1 MITGMY
7 FVNFIA
13 NNNNFGI
20 GLVVIQNVYVNGG
33 DASYLY
39 QGRFD
44 YNGDDIK
51 ALIDVKHYRGPLNSV
66 LGPLKEFSLTLSG
79 KKSGDNFE
87 LMGGIPNMPN
97 LNIRITGSK
106 VADLYE

>member
-1 MITGMY
+1 MISGMY

-13 NNNNFGI
+13 NNNSFGI
-20 GLVVIQNVYVNGG
+20 GLVVIREGRVNGG
-33 DASYLY
+33 DDSYLY

-44 YNGDDIK
+44 YYGDDIR
-51 ALIDVKHYRGPLNSV
+51 AVIDVKHYRGPLNSV
-66 LGPLKEFSLTLSG
+66 MGPLKEFSLILAG

-87 LMGGIPNMPN
+87 LIGGIANVPN
-97 LNIRITGSK
+97 LNIRITGTK